1 MQQQHQQRRGLSSFD
16 GDGEGPP
23 PPGASVNGQGNKS
36 WVPVEDASL
45 QKVTRQALVHEL
57 TQVQMVTANT
67 VVPWFLG
74 QMPAAYF
81 RQVPEAVRVQ
91 HLRAIC
97 ALQDSG
103 GMSTNVI
110 LKSESPDG
118 RREMTFIRSGNYTG
132 QLREMIAQLPRDF
145 GPLCRVKVFTSQDQS
160 LVLNIF
166 TAGSE
171 ADDARKPSA
180 RVREAILRYA
190 ADLQAGKYAGQARHV
205 PPNPG
210 FEPGPLNAYVDLCTR
225 FHVATSNPRRFLRLK
240 TLYDKISGTENCA
253 VDVEVRSCFKCIGLI
268 DWIVGGIGWMDKKIE
283 VERY

>member
-1 MQQQHQQRRGLSSFD
+1 MCVGTTPHQTPALLLGRRPLWSLDGGD
-16 GDGEGPP
+16 GDSNSTAA
-23 PPGASVNGQGNKS
+23 GATNGNKS

-57 TQVQMVTANT
+57 TQVQMETANA

-97 ALQDSG
+97 ALQDAG
-103 GMSTNVI
+103 GMNTNII

-132 QLREMIAQLPRDF
+132 QLREMIKQLPRDF
-145 GPLCRVKVFTSQDQS
+145 GPLCRVKVFTSVDQS

-166 TAGSE
+166 SAGSE
-171 ADDARKPSA
+171 ADDAQEASA
-180 RVREAILRYA
+180 EDREAILRYA
-190 ADLQAGKYAGQARHV
+190 ADLQAGKYESQPRHV
-205 PPNPG
+205 PPSPG
-210 FEPGPLNAYVDLCTR
+210 FEPEALNRYIDLCTR
-225 FHVATSNPRRFLRLK
+225 FHVSTSNPRRFLRLK
-240 TLYDKISGTENCA
+240 TLYDRIAGTESCA
-253 VDVEVRSCFKCIGLI
+253 VDVEVRLCEHFISGATLR
-268 DWIVGGIGWMDKKIE
+268 M
-283 VERY
+283 RHT